1 MMNLI
6 WLVPG
11 FPLVGVIINGLF
23 GRTHIRDRAH
33 WVAVPAVGLSFL
45 VALLIAFQVFA
56 GQTLDVDLYPWIA
69 VGKFQV
75 PVGFRVD
82 PLSAVMM
89 FTVTFVGFLI
99 HVYSIRYMHGDP
111 GYARYFTYLN
121 LFMFAMLV
129 LVLSNNY
136 LLMFLGWEGVGVCS
150 YLLIGFWYERKS
162 ASDAA
167 NKAFIVNRVGD
178 AGFLLGLFLI
188 WTTFGSLKYTEVFAR
203 AEQVLG
209 AGSLLATVIT
219 LALFVGAMGK
229 SAQLPLSVWLPDAME
244 GPTPTSAMIHAATMV
259 TAGVYMVV
267 RSGPLFNL
275 APDTANLVAV
285 VGALTAI
292 FAASIG
298 CVQSSIKQT
307 LAYSTISQLGFM
319 FLAAGLGAYATAIF
333 HLFTHA
339 FFKSLLFLGAGSVI
353 QSLHGEHDVRRMG
366 GLAPQ
371 MRLTAYAFL
380 IGALATA
387 GVFPLAGFWSQ
398 RGIFVTAFNSGRYF
412 LWVVALFAA
421 FLIAFYM
428 FRLYLLTFAGHYR
441 GDPHAVHHLRKAP
454 ANIWVPL
461 VILALFAAAAGLV
474 GVTPEHGG
482 LHNFLGQGLT
492 QGIRGG
498 NAPLQGLMLLIPLG
512 VAAAGIG
519 LAYLSYLQWWE
530 PPFRPATLYV
540 VLFRRYFLD
549 EIYSAIFLVGFRR
562 VCHRLWSMDG
572 RLIDGVVNRVA
583 SFVGD
588 TGRASSRIDAQVI
601 DGAVNQVASLVGGT
615 GKVSS
620 RIDERVIDGAVNQI
634 ASFVG
639 GTGRIS
645 SRIDERVIDGTVNQ
659 VAHLVA
665 GTAMASARIDEGVID
680 GAVNQVAHF
689 VGGTA
694 MASTEVTEEVIEA
707 RIDWVA
713 ELNQTVSDIMRRLQ
727 TGLIQNYLLAM
738 ALGIFLL
745 ACLYII
751 FR

>member
-1 MMNLI
+1 MMHLI

-11 FPLVGVIINGLF
+11 FPLVGVIVNGLF

-33 WVAVPAVGLSFL
+33 WVAIPAAGLSFL
-45 VALLIAFQVFA
+45 VALLIAIQVVA
-56 GQTLDVDLYPWIA
+56 GQTLDLDLYPWVVA
-69 VGKFQV
+69 GNFQV
-75 PVGFRVD
+75 PVGFLVD
-82 PLSAVMM
+82 PLSTVMM
-89 FTVTFVGFLI
+89 LTVTGVGFLI
-99 HVYSIRYMHGDP
+99 HVYSIGYMHGDP

-121 LFMFAMLV
+121 LFMFAMLM
-129 LVLSNNY
+129 LVLANNY

-188 WTTFGSLKYTEVFAR
+188 WTTFGSLKYAEVFAR

-209 AGSLLATVIT
+209 AGSTLATVIT

-267 RSGPLFNL
+267 RSSPLFNL

-298 CVQSSIKQT
+298 CVQNSIKQT

-366 GLAPQ
+366 GLAPH

-398 RGIFVTAFNSGRYF
+398 RGIFVAAFNGGRYF
-412 LWVVALFAA
+412 LWVLALFAA

-441 GDPHAVHHLRKAP
+441 GDPHEIHHLRKAP
-454 ANIWVPL
+454 TNLWVPL
-461 VILALFAAAAGLV
+461 VILAFFAVAAGFV
-474 GVTPEHGG
+474 GVTPEHGIF
-482 LHNFLGQGLT
+482 HNLLGQGLPH
-492 QGIRGG
+492 GG
-498 NAPLQGLMLLIPLG
+498 GAAANAPLKISMALLPLG
-512 VAAAGIG
+512 VAVAGLG
-519 LAYLSYLQWWE
+519 LAYLSYAQWWE
-530 PPFRPATLYV
+530 LPFPPSTLYV

-549 EIYSAIFLVGFRR
+549 EIYSAVFLVRFRR
-562 VCHRLWSMDG
+562 VCHLLWRMDG
-572 RLIDGVVNRVA
+572 RL
-583 SFVGD
+583 
-588 TGRASSRIDAQVI
+588 I
-601 DGAVNQVASLVGGT
+601 DGAVNQVAY
-615 GKVSS
+615 
-620 RIDERVIDGAVNQI
+620 
-634 ASFVG
+634 F
-639 GTGRIS
+639 
-645 SRIDERVIDGTVNQ
+645 
-659 VAHLVA
+659 VA
-665 GTAMASARIDEGVID
+665 GTAMASARIDERVID

-694 MASTEVTEEVIEA
+694 MASTEVDEGVIDA
-707 RIDWVA
+707 RVDWVA

-738 ALGIFLL
+738 ALGIFVL

>member
-1 MMNLI
+1 MMHLI

-23 GRTHIRDRAH
+23 GRSHIRDRAH

-45 VALLIAFQVFA
+45 VALLIALQVFA
-56 GQTLDVDLYPWIA
+56 GQTLDLDLYPWLVA
-69 VGKFQV
+69 GNFQV
-75 PVGFRVD
+75 PVGFLVD
-82 PLSAVMM
+82 PLSTVMM
-89 FTVTFVGFLI
+89 LTVTFVGLLI
-99 HVYSIRYMHGDP
+99 HVYSVRYMQGDP
-111 GYARYFTYLN
+111 GYPRYFTYLN
-121 LFMFAMLV
+121 LFMFAMLI
-129 LVLSNNY
+129 LVLANNY

-150 YLLIGFWYERKS
+150 YLLIGFWYERKN

-188 WTTFGSLKYTEVFAR
+188 WTTFGSLKYAEVFAR

-209 AGSLLATVIT
+209 AGSTLATVIT

-267 RSGPLFNL
+267 RSSPLFNL

-298 CVQSSIKQT
+298 CVQNSIKQT

-366 GLAPQ
+366 GLAPH

-398 RGIFVTAFNSGRYF
+398 RGIFLAAFNSGRYF
-412 LWVVALFAA
+412 LWVLALFAA

-441 GDPHAVHHLRKAP
+441 GDTHAIHHLRKAP
-454 ANIWVPL
+454 TNLWVPL
-461 VILALFAAAAGLV
+461 VILAFLAVAAGFV

-498 NAPLQGLMLLIPLG
+498 NAPLPAIMLLLPLG

-530 PPFRPATLYV
+530 LPFRSSTLYV

-562 VCHRLWSMDG
+562 VCHLLWRMDG
-572 RLIDGVVNRVA
+572 RLIDG
-583 SFVGD
+583 
-588 TGRASSRIDAQVI
+588 T
-601 DGAVNQVASLVGGT
+601 VNQVVSFVVGAARA
-615 GKVSS
+615 SS

-634 ASFVG
+634 ASLVG
-639 GTGRIS
+639 GTGRVS
-645 SRIDERVIDGTVNQ
+645 SRIDERVIDGAVNQ
-659 VAHLVA
+659 VAHFVA
-665 GTAMASARIDEGVID
+665 GTAMASARIDERVIDGAVNQVAHFVAGTAMASARIDERVID

-694 MASTEVTEEVIEA
+694 MASTEVDEEVVDA
-707 RIDWVA
+707 RVDWVA

-738 ALGIFLL
+738 ALGIFLV

>member
-1 MMNLI
+1 MMHLI

-11 FPLVGVIINGLF
+11 FPLVGVIVNGLF

-45 VALLIAFQVFA
+45 VALLISVQVAA
-56 GQTLDVDLYPWIA
+56 GRTVDLDLYPWVVA
-69 VGKFQV
+69 GNFQV
-75 PVGFRVD
+75 PVGFLVD
-82 PLSAVMM
+82 PLSTVMM
-89 FTVTFVGFLI
+89 LTVTFVGLLI
-99 HVYSIRYMHGDP
+99 HVYSVRYMHGDP
-111 GYARYFTYLN
+111 GYARYFTFLN
-121 LFMFAMLV
+121 LFMFAMLI
-129 LVLSNNY
+129 LVLANNY

-150 YLLIGFWYERKS
+150 YLLIGFWYERKN

-188 WTTFGSLKYTEVFAR
+188 WTTFGSLKYAEVFAR

-209 AGSLLATVIT
+209 AGSTLATVIT

-267 RSGPLFNL
+267 RSSPLFNL

-366 GLAPQ
+366 GLAPH

-398 RGIFVTAFNSGRYF
+398 RGIFVAAFNSGRYF
-412 LWVVALFAA
+412 LWVLALCAA

-441 GDPHAVHHLRKAP
+441 GDPHAIHHLRKAP
-454 ANIWVPL
+454 ANIWIPVL
-461 VILALFAAAAGLV
+461 ILAFFAVAAGFV

-498 NAPLQGLMLLIPLG
+498 NAPLPAIMLLLPLG

-519 LAYLSYLQWWE
+519 LAYVSYLQWWE
-530 PPFRPATLYV
+530 LPFRSSTLYV

-549 EIYSAIFLVGFRR
+549 EIYSAVFLVRFRW
-562 VCHRLWSMDG
+562 VCHLLWRMDG
-572 RLIDGVVNRVA
+572 RL
-583 SFVGD
+583 
-588 TGRASSRIDAQVI
+588 I
-601 DGAVNQVASLVGGT
+601 DGAVNQVAHFFTGT
-615 GKVSS
+615 AVASA

-634 ASFVG
+634 ASLVG
-639 GTGRIS
+639 ETGRVS
-645 SRIDERVIDGTVNQ
+645 SRIDERFIDGAVNRIASVIGGTGRVSSRIDERFIDGAVNQ
-659 VAHLVA
+659 VAHFVA
-665 GTAMASARIDEGVID
+665 GTAMASARIDERVID

-689 VGGTA
+689 VAGTA
-694 MASTEVTEEVIEA
+694 MASTEVDEEVSDA

-727 TGLIQNYLLAM
+727 TGLIQNYLLTM
-738 ALGIFLL
+738 AFGIFVL

>member
-1 MMNLI
+1 MMHLI

-11 FPLVGVIINGLF
+11 FPLVGVIVNGLF

-33 WVAVPAVGLSFL
+33 WVAIPAAGLSFL
-45 VALLIAFQVFA
+45 VALLIAIQVFA
-56 GQTLDVDLYPWIA
+56 GQTLDLDLYPWVVA
-69 VGKFQV
+69 GNFQV
-75 PVGFRVD
+75 PVGFLVD
-82 PLSAVMM
+82 PLSTVMM
-89 FTVTFVGFLI
+89 LTVTFVGLLI
-99 HVYSIRYMHGDP
+99 HVYSVRYMQGDP
-111 GYARYFTYLN
+111 GYPRYFTYLN
-121 LFMFAMLV
+121 LFLFTMLV
-129 LVLSNNY
+129 LVLANNY
-136 LLMFLGWEGVGVCS
+136 LLMFFGWEGVGVCS
-150 YLLIGFWYERKS
+150 YLLIGFWYERKN

-188 WTTFGSLKYTEVFAR
+188 WTTFGSLKYAEVFAR

-209 AGSLLATVIT
+209 AGSTLATVIT

-267 RSGPLFNL
+267 RSSPLFNL

-285 VGALTAI
+285 VGALTAV

-298 CVQSSIKQT
+298 CVQNSIKQT

-319 FLAAGLGAYATAIF
+319 FLAAGLGAYTTAVF

-366 GLAPQ
+366 GLAPH

-398 RGIFVTAFNSGRYF
+398 RGIFVAAFNSGRYF
-412 LWVVALFAA
+412 LWVLALCAA

-441 GDPHAVHHLRKAP
+441 GDPHAIHHLRKVP
-454 ANIWVPL
+454 ANIWIPVL
-461 VILALFAAAAGLV
+461 ILAFFAVAAGFV
-474 GVTPEHGG
+474 GVTPEHGAF
-482 LHNFLGQGLT
+482 HNFLGRGLSQGS
-492 QGIRGG
+492 RGG
-498 NAPLQGLMLLIPLG
+498 NAPLPAIMLLLPLG

-519 LAYLSYLQWWE
+519 LAYVSYLQWWE
-530 PPFRPATLYV
+530 LPFRSSTLYV

-549 EIYSAIFLVGFRR
+549 EIYSAVFLVRFRW
-562 VCHRLWSMDG
+562 VCHLLWRMDG
-572 RLIDGVVNRVA
+572 RL
-583 SFVGD
+583 
-588 TGRASSRIDAQVI
+588 I
-601 DGAVNQVASLVGGT
+601 DGAVNQVAHFFTGTAVASARIDERVIDGAVNQIASLVGGT
-615 GKVSS
+615 GRVSARIDERVIDGAVNQIASLVGGTGRVSS
-620 RIDERVIDGAVNQI
+620 RIDERVIDGAVNQ
-634 ASFVG
+634 
-639 GTGRIS
+639 
-645 SRIDERVIDGTVNQ
+645 
-659 VAHLVA
+659 VAYFVA
-665 GTAMASARIDEGVID
+665 GTAMASAKIDEGVID

-694 MASTEVTEEVIEA
+694 MASTEVDEEVIDA

-727 TGLIQNYLLAM
+727 TGLIQNYLLTM
-738 ALGIFLL
+738 AFGIFVL